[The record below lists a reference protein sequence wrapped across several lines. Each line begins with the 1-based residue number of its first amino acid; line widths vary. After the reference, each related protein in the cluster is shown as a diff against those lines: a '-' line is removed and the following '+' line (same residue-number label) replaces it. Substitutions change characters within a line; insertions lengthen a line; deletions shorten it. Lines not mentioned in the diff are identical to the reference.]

1 MDVAFPTCR
10 RGTRAREQCARPAR
24 PVRASGGGRLDR
36 VPRAREHG
44 AHVRQAPPAR
54 RADGTAPQPCRA
66 PRAPCVVVLINQVS
80 TRANEVLGTSGLA
93 PALGEAWA
101 HMCNVQVSLEWC
113 DGVRLAALSKGRG
126 PGEAQFAVT
135 ADGIRSA
142 DPSTKLLRPPRPV
155 EAALA
160 PPRLQHWPDAG
171 CRCSPLRR
179 RAATAFSS
187 RWRTARSRCTS
198 KRAPAAAPSR
208 TCSHSSSHDEASV

>member
-1 MDVAFPTCR
+1 MRLVVVDSIAFH
-10 RGTRAREQCARPAR
+10 
-24 PVRASGGGRLDR
+24 VRANTELTYAKRLQL
-36 VPRAREHG
+36 VGQMAQLLSH
-44 AHVRQAPPAR
+44 AAR
-54 RADGTAPQPCRA
+54 RA
-66 PRAPCVVVLINQVS
+66 RAPCVVVLINQVS

-179 RAATAFSS
+179 WAATAFSS

-208 TCSHSSSHDEASV
+208 TCSHSSSHDQASV

>member
-10 RGTRAREQCARPAR
+10 RGTRAGEQCARPAR

-36 VPRAREHG
+36 VPRGEHG

-66 PRAPCVVVLINQVS
+66 PRAPCVVVLINQVT

-142 DPSTKLLRPPRPV
+142 DPSTKLLQPRRSQR
-155 EAALA
+155 
-160 PPRLQHWPDAG
+160 RLNRPDAG

-208 TCSHSSSHDEASV
+208 TCSHSSSHDQASV